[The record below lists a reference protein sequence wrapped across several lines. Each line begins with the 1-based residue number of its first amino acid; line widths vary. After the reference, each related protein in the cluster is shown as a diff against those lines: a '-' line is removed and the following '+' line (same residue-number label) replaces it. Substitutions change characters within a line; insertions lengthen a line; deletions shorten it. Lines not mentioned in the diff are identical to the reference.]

1 MMAVYVETAD
11 GQSLTSESVID
22 VDEPRQKNMILGIE
36 FPSWSSMFNGF
47 AVLFLI
53 GNLVAIWVVIYRRK
67 GPGGS
72 KSDFDLDK
80 LLEEG
85 DEEDSG
91 FGAGYDQIYGSTN
104 ESSGGSIRPS
114 PMLNG
119 VVQDDGY
126 EWVMHPEGSDIWWY
140 RQESGMEWTR
150 H

>member
-11 GQSLTSESVID
+11 GQCLTSEIVID
-22 VDEPRQKNMILGIE
+22 VVEPREKNMILGIE

-80 LLEEG
+80 LLEEE
-85 DEEDSG
+85 DEEESG